1 MWLPEPIYRAL
12 PTLYAVMGACFI
24 VGVFYLGFDA
34 PMSPVYLGMGLV
46 SVLASITVSIWRS
59 KDSSKKP
66 IVGSE
71 ETVTRTA
78 DKQTSRAN

>member
-1 MWLPEPIYRAL
+1 MWLPEPLYKAL

-46 SVLASITVSIWRS
+46 SILASITVSIWRS
-59 KDSSKKP
+59 NSAGKMRRVETKD
-66 IVGSE
+66 E
-71 ETVTRTA
+71 
-78 DKQTSRAN
+78 QTSVAD